1 VLARSDRRIEHRES
15 AGRVIKPGD
24 EWGTPATGPADLD
37 ITGGDCDLATA
48 VSDRPGVRVSFHPDS
63 SSDLAGAVGLG
74 SHPVHDLEV
83 SLDLL
88 RLDDGRTAANMIV
101 LGSPPDEIRRFARR
115 FGANVRVDERPVFHG
130 PCSTVV
136 IATGQFRRGL
146 DIVPRG
152 HPGDGR
158 AEIQVYAVR
167 GRDLRTLR
175 TRLATGTHVPHPEI
189 TQRTGSRVTVTTG
202 RKVRM
207 EIDRRRA
214 PATDFVELTVVP
226 DAYHLLL

>member
-1 VLARSDRRIEHRES
+1 
-15 AGRVIKPGD
+15 VIKPGD
-24 EWGTPATGPADLD
+24 EWGKPATGPAEVDV
-37 ITGGDCDLATA
+37 TGGDADLATA
-48 VSDRPGVRVSFHPDS
+48 VADRPGVRVSFHPDS

-74 SHPVHDLEV
+74 SRPLHDLEV
-83 SLDLL
+83 PLDLL

-115 FGANVRVDERPVFHG
+115 FGASVRVDNRPVFHG
-130 PCSTVV
+130 PCRAVV

-167 GRDLRTLR
+167 DRDLRALR
-175 TRLATGTHVPHPEI
+175 RRLATGTHVPHPEI

-202 RKVRM
+202 RKVGL
-207 EIDRRRA
+207 EIDRKHA
-214 PATDFVELTVVP
+214 SATDFVELTVVP
-226 DAYHLLL
+226 DAYRLLL